1 MKIDGRKVSTR
12 IPIPNN
18 KQIYVT
24 KLASHIYGRMKYA
37 IGINGT
43 SLHYNNLT
51 KSEAE
56 QKIDY
61 LITKSKV

>member
-1 MKIDGRKVSTR
+1 MKIDGRKAYMR
-12 IPIPNN
+12 IRISNG
-18 KQIYVT
+18 KEIYVT

-37 IGINGT
+37 VGINGT
-43 SLHYNNLT
+43 SLHYSNLS

-61 LITKSKV
+61 LISKSEV